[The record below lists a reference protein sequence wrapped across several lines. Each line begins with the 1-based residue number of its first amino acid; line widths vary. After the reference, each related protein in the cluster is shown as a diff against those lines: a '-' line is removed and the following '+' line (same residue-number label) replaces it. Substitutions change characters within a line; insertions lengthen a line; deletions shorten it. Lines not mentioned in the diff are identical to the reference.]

1 MATAK
6 KELQEIAQAQGI
18 APYGIRWSDVTTGQP
33 PVQAKGLGYMGK
45 IPNESGDS
53 MTELSTTFEINGQSV
68 AAPLI
73 VPGLTDQ
80 EIQSLQQGSV
90 PETVYAKAYDHALQR
105 LSKGQDPFATGQ
117 DLRRYNGGGEVQP
130 PMSDYVFPNRAR
142 DYTPPPKS
150 TASVDLA
157 RMGKQAGLVGAGF
170 LPGAGV
176 ADYFGQFPSMEGG
189 TEPSAVENFQQGNY
203 GTAALQGLGAM
214 GDLAM
219 TVPVVGTA
227 VGSVMKVPRAAQKML
242 QELPKVDELG
252 FYSQVEKAVMDNP
265 QQKGTGAQ
273 FLAQIQKTPGVKAE
287 ELQYTGLD
295 KFLAGKPTVTKAEIQ
310 DYLDTNKVQVQEVVL
325 GGKQPFDQQRLLTL
339 ENEYAN
345 LKQHPIDDPS
355 FGEEKYDEM
364 IRLMNIRDQST
375 TDSLY
380 NQAEASMRRGQ
391 RAQAAGDDAS
401 AGKYFKDY
409 EMFNTRAE
417 KLDLQDLGLMN
428 PTKFSSYTLPGG
440 QNYREVLLTLPAA
453 PRAKTVDEAFELW
466 KQDARAGKRGQY
478 SAEEIN
484 SMQVDNVFDILKDEY
499 MTPLAQDVYRSL
511 HFDQPNILAHMRLND
526 RVVDGKNTLFIEE
539 IQSDWHKAGRKK
551 GYETGLEKTPADLE
565 KELTVVTTKRSRLI
579 EEAAD
584 LPDSQMDQFKIM
596 NEEIKRLGEE
606 ATRLNNEW
614 TNSLN
619 RPKGVPDAPFKT
631 SWNELT
637 LKRAIKLA
645 SDEGY
650 DQIAFT
656 TGKTQADRYAL
667 RRSVDSI
674 DVRGFGDNR
683 RIVQI
688 NGKEGRPF
696 QLQVNN
702 DGIVET
708 SMYAKQFEGKALDK
722 IVGKDIAKQLMDA
735 TDNKSFSGL
744 DLDVGG
750 EGMKG
755 FYDKMLPK
763 KLEKLSKRYGAK
775 VEKTT
780 MDTPD
785 GPVEIWAM
793 QLPDELKETVS
804 TQGQPLFQLGA
815 GAVGTAGIMSLTGED
830 AQAAQEP

>member
-6 KELQEIAQAQGI
+6 KELQEVI
-18 APYGIRWSDVTTGQP
+18 
-33 PVQAKGLGYMGK
+33 
-45 IPNESGDS
+45 
-53 MTELSTTFEINGQSV
+53 
-68 AAPLI
+68 
-73 VPGLTDQ
+73 
-80 EIQSLQQGSV
+80 
-90 PETVYAKAYDHALQR
+90 
-105 LSKGQDPFATGQ
+105 
-117 DLRRYNGGGEVQP
+117 GEVQR

-150 TASVDLA
+150 TASIDLA
-157 RMGKQAGLVGAGF
+157 RMGKQAGLLGAGF

-176 ADYFGQFPSMEGG
+176 ADYFGQFPAMEGG
-189 TEPSAVENFQQGNY
+189 KEPSAVENFQQGNY

-214 GDLAM
+214 GDLAL
-219 TVPVVGTA
+219 TVPVAGMA
-227 VGSVMKVPRAAQKML
+227 VGSVLKAPRAAQKML

-295 KFLAGKPTVTKAEIQ
+295 KFLASKPTVTKAEIQ
-310 DYLDTNKVQVQEVVL
+310 DYLDTNKVQVQEVRLVSPNNDEIMGEVL
-325 GGKQPFDQQRLLTL
+325 GDIQEILEAGQVYDADAANFLERYQSARL
-339 ENEYAN
+339 
-345 LKQHPIDDPS
+345 S
-355 FGEEKYDEM
+355 G
-364 IRLMNIRDQST
+364 RRDRQS
-375 TDSLY
+375 
-380 NQAEASMRRGQ
+380 EASIEEYLRN
-391 RAQAAGDDAS
+391 AGDNRTIDELAEIS
-401 AGKYFKDY
+401 RERLRVWAPEGGQTKYHLG
-409 EMFNTRAE
+409 A
-417 KLDLQDLGLMN
+417 LQAVQ
-428 PTKFSSYTLPGG
+428 TEIPGG

-499 MTPLAQDVYRSL
+499 MTPLAQDVYRSS

-539 IQSDWHKAGRKK
+539 IQSDWHQAGRKK
-551 GYETGLEKTPADLE
+551 GYDSPEARAAEQKKLDNILAERQTLLDEKLRLE
-565 KELTVVTTKRSRLI
+565 ELALPYASQGKDAPREVV
-579 EEAAD
+579 
-584 LPDSQMDQFKIM
+584 DQWNIVS
-596 NEEIKRLGEE
+596 N
-606 ATRLNNEW
+606 RLNNLQTEQ
-614 TNSLN
+614 NSLG
-619 RPKGVPDAPFKT
+619 REFGQQVPDAPFKT
-631 SWNELT
+631 SWDELT

-656 TGKTQADRYAL
+656 TGRTQADRYGQTKKIESVAL
-667 RRSVDSI
+667 SGGDFRAYDKSGKMVIRETGVTPDDLSRLIGPETAEKLLSQSPADDPVLNSLGVGSVRSLL
-674 DVRGFGDNR
+674 N
-683 RIVQI
+683 
-688 NGKEGRPF
+688 
-696 QLQVNN
+696 
-702 DGIVET
+702 
-708 SMYAKQFEGKALDK
+708 
-722 IVGKDIAKQLMDA
+722 
-735 TDNKSFSGL
+735 L
-744 DLDVGG
+744 DLSIGG